1 MGSTRFSEIPTSG
14 VSLNTQLGRVS
25 PSAGLS
31 WKFGLETSRQ
41 NQAFLKDR
49 NTVSDLAWISDPK
62 LRPDTAESEALDPPA
77 DLDL

>member
-49 NTVSDLAWISDPK
+49 NTVSDLGWISG
-62 LRPDTAESEALDPPA
+62 RPDTAESEALDPPA